1 MSQEIN
7 IWVSN
12 LGKYNEGIL
21 QGAWFTL
28 PTEMSEIRKKIGL
41 NERYEEWAIHDYEAP
56 FKISEYDDIGTLNE
70 IAELIEETEIPD
82 VVWNNMSELLDYF
95 SGSVPDLIENCE
107 PLLIH
112 SDLQTD
118 YYLGQAYIED
128 LDVEFPRTY
137 LGNTIESYIDYKS
150 LGRDIALSSQG
161 KFLDGCWVEYI
172 G

>member
-1 MSQEIN
+1 
-7 IWVSN
+7 
-12 LGKYNEGIL
+12 
-21 QGAWFTL
+21 
-28 PTEMSEIRKKIGL
+28 
-41 NERYEEWAIHDYEAP
+41 
-56 FKISEYDDIGTLNE
+56 
-70 IAELIEETEIPD
+70 
-82 VVWNNMSELLDYF
+82 MSELLDYF

-107 PLLIH
+107 NFMIN
-112 SDLQTD
+112 SDIENEYD
-118 YYLGQAYIED
+118 LGQAYIED

>member
-1 MSQEIN
+1 MRQEIN

-70 IAELIEETEIPD
+70 IAELIEG
-82 VVWNNMSELLDYF
+82 F
-95 SGSVPDLIENCE
+95 CCE
-107 PLLIH
+107 
-112 SDLQTD
+112 
-118 YYLGQAYIED
+118 
-128 LDVEFPRTY
+128 V
-137 LGNTIESYIDYKS
+137 
-150 LGRDIALSSQG
+150 
-161 KFLDGCWVEYI
+161 
-172 G
+172 

>member
-95 SGSVPDLIENCE
+95 SGS
-107 PLLIH
+107 
-112 SDLQTD
+112 
-118 YYLGQAYIED
+118 
-128 LDVEFPRTY
+128 
-137 LGNTIESYIDYKS
+137 
-150 LGRDIALSSQG
+150 
-161 KFLDGCWVEYI
+161 
-172 G
+172 